1 MNAYNPQSGQ
11 TIEISEYGF
20 EMLSRK
26 GWVRAA
32 DQTPPNRDAELPPT
46 GGPLVNMQEELEKRK
61 AELAKKYKPVV
72 GGKPA
77 GVDLLDLPA
86 GQPFPSSTLT
96 EAPTQ
101 AVVEGKDKVFPDS
114 DKEKKSPAK
123 QRIEAK
129 MAKGQREIKPK
140 VGPGKVTSKKQTTKK

>member
-1 MNAYNPQSGQ
+1 MNAYNPQTGQ

-20 EMLSRK
+20 EMLQRK
-26 GWVRAA
+26 GWTRAA
-32 DQTPPNRDAELPPT
+32 DQTVPSREPELPPT

-72 GGKPA
+72 EGKPA
-77 GVDLLDLPA
+77 NVDLVDIPA
-86 GQPFPSSTLT
+86 GAPFPSSTLT

-101 AVVEGKDKVFPDS
+101 AVLDGKVKVFPDS
-114 DKEKKSPAK
+114 DKEKKSLAK

-129 MAKGQREIKPK
+129 VAKGQREIKPK
-140 VGPGKVTSKKQTTKK
+140 VGPGKVASKKQTTKK